1 MEKIEILADN
11 PAVRARTH
19 DCALAWRAAAS
30 GGADHRQAPDDFLG
44 SDYRRHGGVTAQ
56 LSRAGKRRGDDDQG
70 TTGKAKHPGQQ
81 ANRVPV
87 KNPGIS
93 FPIWI
98 GQLQICNAA
107 HSLRRAHHFDEA
119 ASADSISEATS
130 TTEPLNTTA
139 AGSRSFHEAPGG
151 YTAAR
156 SQRMPDR
163 SQQSC
168 TG

>member
-87 KNPGIS
+87 KKSGNFLPDLDRAVTN
-93 FPIWI
+93 
-98 GQLQICNAA
+98 LQRRAQFA
-107 HSLRRAHHFDEA
+107 SRASLR
-119 ASADSISEATS
+119 
-130 TTEPLNTTA
+130 
-139 AGSRSFHEAPGG
+139 
-151 YTAAR
+151 
-156 SQRMPDR
+156 
-163 SQQSC
+163 
-168 TG
+168 